1 MHRQPHGVRGGRLD
15 WTKARK
21 VAVLQ
26 RQLRLPNSYRSW
38 IHDSADHFLLLHEAA
53 YAQTTL
59 HTWLSEFARSTITL
73 ENKINVETK
82 RTQTE
87 VTTTLPHSDTCDGC
101 LDGVLGSTAGAEQC
115 NMTWGQG
122 ENFYTVA
129 AKFQT
134 DWMALWSLNGGDAP
148 DVAKVMRLV
157 GLVMGVA
164 RSMLQSEQIGVA
176 RSSRSLVQSRR
187 SSARKLQPACP
198 CSPDD
203 ALLSTHRCPPSTVL
217 RMNTTCGRGR
227 HWKQLP

>member
-1 MHRQPHGVRGGRLD
+1 M
-15 WTKARK
+15 
-21 VAVLQ
+21 LQ

-38 IHDSADHFLLLHEAA
+38 IHDSAHHFLLLDEAA
-53 YAQTTL
+53 YSQTTL

-73 ENKINVETK
+73 ENKINVDTK

-101 LDGVLGSTAGAEQC
+101 LDGVLGATAGAEQC
-115 NMTWGQG
+115 NMTWGEG

-148 DVAKVMRLV
+148 DVAKVMLHVNRV
-157 GLVMGVA
+157 AAVA
-164 RSMLQSEQIGVA
+164 RRMLRSRARIAVA

-187 SSARKLQPACP
+187 LSARMRQPACP

-217 RMNTTCGRGR
+217 HTNTTCGRGR
-227 HWKQLP
+227 R